1 MINFKQYYRLITEGG
16 QYGHMFNPYED
27 HTLSFANLK
36 DMIEQMFSGS
46 ITEVKEKTDGQALS
60 VSFRKDMGVIFSRN
74 KTHTIAGVTGDK
86 ANALR
91 GAKQVEE
98 KFGEAP
104 DHVKSTFRTGADA
117 LQKAI
122 MALTPAQR
130 RKLFGE
136 GTKWVA
142 VEIIHGNNPNVIPYL
157 EVDGK
162 GKRSLIV
169 LHSYREYDA
178 AGGVIDSDFD
188 EYGRMMAGM
197 IKQKGKSHIGDYT
210 IMSMPMVKLHEGEQE
225 DGESITNF
233 KNMVMDFDAEVNVI
247 RDQFSLTDEHTIGDY
262 WLSFMT
268 ESARAA
274 FESAE
279 YHVEPDFHKR
289 LALRLVAK
297 KLPKFKSHP
306 EFQHAI
312 THVRDIEFQLGKS
325 EQTKNIRVWLN
336 NFEGGLGH
344 TQAYNAMINP
354 LKLLTLKV
362 GTQFLSN
369 MSEYL
374 TLNPSDSIKDIKA
387 NIDRT
392 VADIRSGGD
401 ESSIAK
407 LDAQIDIINKLGGL
421 EKIIPTEGVTFTYTK
436 PGLDASGHP
445 HEQVVY
451 KLTGIFAPINQILG
465 SLKFS
470 R

>member
-27 HTLSFANLK
+27 QSLTFGDLK
-36 DMIEQMFSGS
+36 DMISQMFNGS

-91 GAKQVEE
+91 GAKQVED
-98 KFGEAP
+98 KFGAAP

-122 MALTPAQR
+122 LALTPAQR

-178 AGGVIDSDFD
+178 NGGVVESDFD

-225 DGESITNF
+225 DGEKVTNF
-233 KNMVMDFDAEVNVI
+233 KSMVVDFHSEVNAI

-262 WLSFMT
+262 WINFMT
-268 ESARAA
+268 ESVRAA
-274 FESAE
+274 FDKAGWR
-279 YHVEPDFHKR
+279 VDPGFHKR
-289 LALRLVAK
+289 LAARLVAK
-297 KLPKFKSHP
+297 KLPKFKTHS
-306 EFQHAI
+306 EFKNAI
-312 THVRDIEFQLGKS
+312 THVRDIVFQLGNS
-325 EQTKNIRVWLN
+325 EQTSSIRAWLSD
-336 NFEGGLGH
+336 FEGGLGH
-344 TQAYNAMINP
+344 TQVYNAMINP
-354 LKLLTLKV
+354 LKLLTLNV
-362 GTQFLSN
+362 GAQFLSN

-374 TLNPSDSIKDIKA
+374 TLNPSSSIKDIKS

-401 ESSIAK
+401 ENSIAK
-407 LDAQIDIINKLGGL
+407 LEDQLDIIKKLGGL
-421 EKIIPTEGVTFTYTK
+421 EKIVPTEGVTFTYTK
-436 PGLDASGHP
+436 PGLDGNGHP

-465 SLKFS
+465 SLKFK

>member
-1 MINFKQYYRLITEGG
+1 MINFKQYCKLIVEGG

-36 DMIEQMFSGS
+36 DMIDQMFSGS
-46 ITEVKEKTDGQALS
+46 ISEVKEKTDGQALS

-104 DHVKSTFRTGADA
+104 DHVKSTFKTGAAA
-117 LQKAI
+117 LEKAI
-122 MALTPAQR
+122 HVLTPAQR

-136 GTKWVA
+136 GTRWVA

-157 EVDGK
+157 EVDGA

-169 LHSYREYDA
+169 LHSYREYDE
-178 AGGVIDSDFD
+178 AGAVIDSDFD

-197 IKQKGKSHIGDYT
+197 IKQKGKAHIGDYD
-210 IMSMPMVKLHEGEQE
+210 IMSMPMVKLH
-225 DGESITNF
+225 DGEEPDGERVTNF
-233 KNMVMDFDAEVNVI
+233 KNMALEFEAEVNTI
-247 RDQFSLTDEHTIGDY
+247 RDQFSLTDDNTIGDY
-262 WLSFMT
+262 WISFMT
-268 ESARAA
+268 EQVQQTFTTAGFS
-274 FESAE
+274 
-279 YHVEPDFHKR
+279 VEPGFIKR
-289 LALRLVAK
+289 LAMRLIAK
-297 KLPKFKSHP
+297 KLPKFKDHP
-306 EFQHAI
+306 EFRNAI
-312 THVRDIEFQLGKS
+312 THVRDIEFQLGTN
-325 EQTKNIRVWLN
+325 EQTKSIRAWLGD
-336 NFEGGLGH
+336 FEGGLGH

-354 LKLLTLKV
+354 LKLLTLNV

-374 TLNPSDSIKDIKA
+374 TLNPANSIKEIKS

-392 VADIRSGGD
+392 VADIKSSNN
-401 ESSIAK
+401 EASIAK
-407 LDAQIDIINKLGGL
+407 LNDQLDIINQLGGL